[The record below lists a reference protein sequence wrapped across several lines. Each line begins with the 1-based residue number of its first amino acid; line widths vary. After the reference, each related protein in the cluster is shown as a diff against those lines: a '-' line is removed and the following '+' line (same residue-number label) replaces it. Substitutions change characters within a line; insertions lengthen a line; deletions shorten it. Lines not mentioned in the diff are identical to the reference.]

1 MFYFDPTYVLI
12 LIGVVISMAASAK
25 LNSTYQRYSAV
36 RSMCGMTGA
45 DAAKRLLANQGIYD
59 VTVRRVPGNLTA
71 VSYTHLDVYKRQ
83 SIICP
88 PRQPLWPVS

>member
-1 MFYFDPTYVLI
+1 MMFYPMFYFDPTYVLI

-45 DAAKRLLANQGIYD
+45 DAAKRALAKQGGY
-59 VTVRRVPGNLTA
+59 V
-71 VSYTHLDVYKRQ
+71 
-83 SIICP
+83 II
-88 PRQPLWPVS
+88 RESMT

>member
-1 MFYFDPTYVLI
+1 MMFYPMFYFDPTYVLI

-45 DAAKRLLANQGIYD
+45 DAAKRLLANQGHRLRA
-59 VTVRRVPGNLTA
+59 VTYHAPKPGSQTA
-71 VSYTHLDVYKRQ
+71 GQ
-83 SIICP
+83 
-88 PRQPLWPVS
+88 

>member
-1 MFYFDPTYVLI
+1 MFYPMFLFLTPTYVLI
-12 LIGVVISMAASAK
+12 LIGVIISMAASAK

-59 VTVRRVPGNLTA
+59 VTVRRVPGNLTDH
-71 VSYTHLDVYKRQ
+71 YDPQKQDRK
-83 SIICP
+83 
-88 PRQPLWPVS
+88 PVRRSV